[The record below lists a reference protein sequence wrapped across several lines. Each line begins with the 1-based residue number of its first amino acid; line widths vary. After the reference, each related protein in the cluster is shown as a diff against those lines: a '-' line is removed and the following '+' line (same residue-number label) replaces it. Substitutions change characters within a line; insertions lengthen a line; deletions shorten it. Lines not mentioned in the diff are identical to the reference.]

1 MNWALRKRTDKE
13 MEEEIALKKAYK
25 NFNAKACPLEVVF
38 SDGSKSEVWD
48 LTEQKIVGLIR
59 AIANEMENHMQ
70 MDKQRIAWAGEIV
83 KCWGEAHPQTSNKMT
98 AELLKIE
105 VGCKNPVTS
114 DIVRDLY
121 GLIAYKNLSQAK
133 TIANYLNGAKD
144 GNISVDKAQLI
155 EILENDRQNER

>member
-1 MNWALRKRTDKE
+1 MNWTLRQRTQKE
-13 MEEEIALKKAYK
+13 MDEEIALKKAYK

-48 LTEQKIVGLIR
+48 LTEQKIVGLIK
-59 AIANEMENHMQ
+59 AIVNEMENHMQ
-70 MDKQRIAWAGEIV
+70 KDRQRIAWAGEII
-83 KCWGEAHPQTSNKMT
+83 KCWGEAHPEVSNRMT
-98 AELLKIE
+98 AELLKVE
-105 VGCKNPVTS
+105 TSCKNPVTV
-114 DIVRDLY
+114 DLVRSLY
-121 GLIAYKNLSQAK
+121 APIAYKNLSQAT